1 LLTARK
7 YFCHA
12 LIQRENDAVSARAL
26 FGLLRTC
33 KGIEVVSKKEDP
45 KNKEIL
51 ATTQQKIKELYERK
65 TSINVANMVSIKQ

>member
-1 LLTARK
+1 LIARK

-33 KGIEVVSKKEDP
+33 KSIETVSKKDDP
-45 KNKEIL
+45 KNKEIME
-51 ATTQQKIKELYERK
+51 TTQQRIKELYEKK
-65 TSINVANMVSIKQ
+65 TSLNVSNMASMK